1 MVILYSTGCPKCQ
14 VLKSKLD
21 SKNISYELFDNKD
34 KMIDKGF
41 TNVPILEVD
50 GEIMDFKRAVEW
62 INKEWENELKY
73 KTW

>member
-1 MVILYSTGCPKCQ
+1 MIILYSTGCPKCQ

-62 INKEWENELKY
+62 INKE
-73 KTW
+73 

>member
-1 MVILYSTGCPKCQ
+1 MIILYSTGCPKCQ

>member
-21 SKNISYELFDNKD
+21 SKDISYELFDNKD

-62 INKEWENELKY
+62 INKE
-73 KTW
+73 